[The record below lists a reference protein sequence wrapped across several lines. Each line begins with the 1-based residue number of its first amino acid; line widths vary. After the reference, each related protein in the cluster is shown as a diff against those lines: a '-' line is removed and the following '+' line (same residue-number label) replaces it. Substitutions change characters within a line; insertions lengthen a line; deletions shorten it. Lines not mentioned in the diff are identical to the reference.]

1 MPFFISSRLAEEL
14 KFHLLKFAGTEDEV
28 TGGNFIAER
37 LTNLADTKR
46 RLLTCRGHDIGEVDE
61 DSLCGFGTQ
70 VVKARLVINGTKEG
84 LKQARE
90 CFGFGPLTTNTT
102 VGANYVFQRQGGFVN
117 ALLISQFFN
126 ELIFALTLVAVLA
139 LDERVGEGLDVSGCN
154 PHLAGQDY
162 RGVQPDD
169 VCAAANH
176 VVPPLAFDVLFEFHA
191 QRAVVP
197 GGASTAVNFTAGE
210 DKAAALGKRDNGIKT
225 RGGWLCHENSFIR
238 AHRTWLAQWSVH
250 ILAGGCLGGLK
261 SATRASNC

>member
-1 MPFFISSRLAEEL
+1 MQ
-14 KFHLLKFAGTEDEV
+14 AG
-28 TGGNFIAER
+28 
-37 LTNLADTKR
+37 
-46 RLLTCRGHDIGEVDE
+46 
-61 DSLCGFGTQ
+61 
-70 VVKARLVINGTKEG
+70 LVINGTKEG
-84 LKQARE
+84 LEQARE
-90 CFGFGPLTTNTT
+90 CLGFGPLTTNTT

-176 VVPPLAFDVLFEFHA
+176 VVPPLTFDVLFEFHA

-197 GGASTAVNFTAGE
+197 GGASTAINLTAGE
-210 DKAAALGKRDNGIKT
+210 NKAAALGKRN
-225 RGGWLCHENSFIR
+225 N
-238 AHRTWLAQWSVH
+238 
-250 ILAGGCLGGLK
+250 
-261 SATRASNC
+261 